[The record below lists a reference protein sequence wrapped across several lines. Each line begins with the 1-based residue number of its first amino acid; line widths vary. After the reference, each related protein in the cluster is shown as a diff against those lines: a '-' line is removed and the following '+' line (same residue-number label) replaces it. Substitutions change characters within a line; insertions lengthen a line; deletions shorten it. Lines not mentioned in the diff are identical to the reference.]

1 MSLYLPATCDSG
13 WKSIFR
19 VVSRL
24 VLPSHNT
31 GHISARPGHCSALY
45 GFYWSVNSLHK
56 VNSNSNVE
64 NLLKEGRDMTW
75 NINNALKLD
84 LRFLPHLL
92 RLCKVQLEYFDFLW
106 NYFQSTLFPL
116 PRGFLEWETTW
127 ITKLKKVKGFWS
139 FTFKSSTWLKELDL
153 LLRCCLLY
161 VGLHILI
168 LTDQHS
174 GSPAM
179 VDNEH
184 WGTISNPRNLALKV
198 EEEWGSLVYNPQLFI
213 IK

>member
-1 MSLYLPATCDSG
+1 M
-13 WKSIFR
+13 I
-19 VVSRL
+19 
-24 VLPSHNT
+24 
-31 GHISARPGHCSALY
+31 
-45 GFYWSVNSLHK
+45 
-56 VNSNSNVE
+56 
-64 NLLKEGRDMTW
+64 
-75 NINNALKLD
+75 
-84 LRFLPHLL
+84 
-92 RLCKVQLEYFDFLW
+92 RLCNVQLEYFGFLW
-106 NYFQSTLFPL
+106 NYFQSTPL
-116 PRGFLEWETTW
+116 SLSRGFLEWETTW

-213 IK
+213 IKQSPIKIFYLGTNFALFLTREGSWSHSVFFALLQVLWCCHRAGDTYCLKELVCYWRPQQCANYKSEKFRFNTKKYEIIELIDWK

>member
-24 VLPSHNT
+24 VLPSHDT

-139 FTFKSSTWLKELDL
+139 FTWKSSTWLKELDL
-153 LLRCCLLY
+153 LLRCCLVY

-168 LTDQHS
+168 LGGPTFRKPGDGWQWTLRHNQQS
-174 GSPAM
+174 TKSCIEGGGGVREPGVQYATL
-179 VDNEH
+179 H
-184 WGTISNPRNLALKV
+184 H
-198 EEEWGSLVYNPQLFI
+198 
-213 IK
+213 